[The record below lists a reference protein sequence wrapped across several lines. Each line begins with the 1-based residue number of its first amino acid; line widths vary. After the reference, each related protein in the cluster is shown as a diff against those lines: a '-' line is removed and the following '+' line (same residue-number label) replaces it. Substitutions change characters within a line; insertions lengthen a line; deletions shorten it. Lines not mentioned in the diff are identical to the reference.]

1 MNKNFLQFFKFG
13 IVGLLN
19 TIIAYAV
26 YAGLVYIGIPYI
38 ISNIASFLSGILNSY
53 FWNNRYVFKKKDD
66 EQRNHFYTFF
76 KTALT
81 YAATGLVLN
90 NILLVIFVEYFSI
103 SKYISYIL
111 AVSITY
117 PINFIINKYWAYK
130 ISKRKADDFNA
141 NNRF

>member
-19 TIIAYAV
+19 TVIAYAV

-81 YAATGLVLN
+81 YAAIGLVLN

-130 ISKRKADDFNA
+130 ISKRKEDDFNA